1 MVMLVISKKLV
12 RLNGKLP
19 SKNAKDYRH
28 ISLSLKM
35 TNRGIFK
42 ITDPEGYFLGDDP
55 DSRIL
60 YSDTADEVIH
70 YVRGLKKEKDVPV
83 IRFEMYVG
91 DMSDQ
96 EIIDYIKTKE
106 LNIVYENKL
115 MGIKNIKISL
125 KDIDIKVAD

>member
-1 MVMLVISKKLV
+1 MLV

-19 SKNAKDYRH
+19 SKYARDYRH

-70 YVRGLKKEKDVPV
+70 YVQGLKKEKDVPV

-96 EIIDYIKTKE
+96 EIICLARQYKS
-106 LNIVYENKL
+106 N
-115 MGIKNIKISL
+115 
-125 KDIDIKVAD
+125 